1 MAVVTR
7 DGDVGTAAGASRPA
21 AASRLFASMAAL
33 DWLAKVWWPCLS
45 VGLFAGIWE
54 LCWALGW
61 ADPQLLP
68 PPHIFLGDIVD
79 QD

>member
-7 DGDVGTAAGASRPA
+7 DGDAGAAAGPSRPA
-21 AASRLFASMAAL
+21 AATRLFASMAGL
-33 DWLAKVWWPCLS
+33 DWLSKVWWTCLS
-45 VGLFAGIWE
+45 ISLFAAIWE

-68 PPHIFLGDIVD
+68 PPHIFLSNFG
-79 QD
+79 